1 MLGFLKTDR
10 NKIIQCE
17 INTVSNSLT
26 YGYSDIE
33 ISEMVLSIKE
43 RSLAYLKH
51 RREHLSNELES
62 NIESIKK
69 LEE

>member
-1 MLGFLKTDR
+1 MFGFLKTDR
-10 NKIIQCE
+10 NKIIQDE
-17 INTVSNSLT
+17 INHVSIKLT
-26 YGYSDIE
+26 EGYSDIE
-33 ISEMVLSIKE
+33 ICEVVLAIKE

-51 RREHLSNELES
+51 RREHLSNELEL

>member
-1 MLGFLKTDR
+1 MFGFLKRDR
-10 NKIIQCE
+10 KSVLQDE
-17 INTVSNSLT
+17 INHVTSKLT

-33 ISEMVLSIKE
+33 VAEMVLAIKE
-43 RSLAYLKH
+43 RALTFLKH
-51 RREHLSNELES
+51 RREHLSNELEL